1 MVPDGLDAFRPPWLE
16 ALGWAVWR
24 DKQVTAGISL
34 EVLVSFAA
42 LPSRQYHNMGK
53 KTKSS
58 SPPTE
63 EERLAWVAMC
73 IQRRLKKM
81 MLDANSFLADSNGE
95 LRGNLTAG
103 YVIDFNINWTA
114 EISNSILGSSSRS
127 QFRPLEDYTDYARTI
142 ERMVL
147 ALVRLINQPT
157 ERPRVYVP
165 RTRRQDAAIT
175 AMRDFVYGTDLSVH
189 ADDDDDSYS
198 QELDALLLELLEAV
212 YYHQL
217 LQTESIASVYD
228 IVMVLLALNA
238 NGSFCKASFL
248 THVCAIQQY
257 MIRATATH
265 SLRLFTLGVNRYVPL
280 STATTLPDDG
290 IIEDENDKFLT

>member
-1 MVPDGLDAFRPPWLE
+1 M
-16 ALGWAVWR
+16 
-24 DKQVTAGISL
+24 
-34 EVLVSFAA
+34 
-42 LPSRQYHNMGK
+42 
-53 KTKSS
+53 
-58 SPPTE
+58 
-63 EERLAWVAMC
+63 
-73 IQRRLKKM
+73 
-81 MLDANSFLADSNGE
+81 
-95 LRGNLTAG
+95 
-103 YVIDFNINWTA
+103 
-114 EISNSILGSSSRS
+114 
-127 QFRPLEDYTDYARTI
+127 
-142 ERMVL
+142 
-147 ALVRLINQPT
+147 RLINQPT
-157 ERPRVYVP
+157 EGPRVYVP

-175 AMRDFVYGTDLSVH
+175 AMRDFVYGTDPSVH
-189 ADDDDDSYS
+189 ADDDSYS

-238 NGSFCKASFL
+238 DGSFCKASFL

-265 SLRLFTLGVNRYVPL
+265 SLRLFTLGANRYVPL